1 MKINEFKKAL
11 YKALELKIYI
21 DKNDFGD
28 LQNKNML
35 NKDLGGALSDV
46 INVLNDE
53 INKMKKE
60 NKMNKDIKIIID
72 GYEFLIVWV
81 EHKEEYHI
89 LHNNGLGEGNG
100 YVRFLSNNTYKDM
113 NKIFR
118 DLDYITDNT
127 NTYILSK

>member
-1 MKINEFKKAL
+1 
-11 YKALELKIYI
+11 
-21 DKNDFGD
+21 
-28 LQNKNML
+28 
-35 NKDLGGALSDV
+35 
-46 INVLNDE
+46 
-53 INKMKKE
+53 
-60 NKMNKDIKIIID
+60 MNKDIKIIID

-127 NTYILSK
+127 NTYILNK